1 MNASPDSVAGAI
13 PKIAIVGGG
22 PGGLLTALFLG
33 RAASRPLRITLFE
46 AADRLGGKV
55 LTPSFAAAPVRYE
68 AGAAEFYD
76 YSPVGDDP
84 LRDLVAEL
92 GLPTVP
98 LGGATVVIDDAAI
111 ANLDDLAAALGG
123 PARREVE
130 AFDLRAHG
138 AMTPR
143 EFYASDEGMA
153 PLPGPFTATLAGI
166 RHPAARR
173 YVEAMIHSDLAT
185 EPHLTSVSYGL
196 QNYLMNDPAYLRL
209 YGIAGGNEQ
218 LIAALATR
226 IDADVRLG
234 ARVAEVRA
242 EACGRYAIGLAGH
255 SGPGTAGPFDAVVM
269 ALPLQH
275 LGAVAFSGAGL
286 AAAIAGH
293 VRRFDHPAHYLRIT
307 ALFAEPFWRG
317 RIDGGYLMLDAFGGC
332 CLYDESARE
341 PDSRHGVLGWLLGG
355 AAAEA
360 WAGGDDGAL
369 VDAALRSL
377 PAWLG
382 AARPHLLEA
391 RVHRWVGA
399 VSALPG
405 GWRPPGVDRR
415 HRPAPAR
422 HPRLFVVGDYLY
434 DSTLNGVLDSADHV
448 AGWLAA
454 EFA

>member
-1 MNASPDSVAGAI
+1 MDVSVSPESVAGAL
-13 PKIAIVGGG
+13 PRIAIVGGG
-22 PGGLLTALFLG
+22 PGGLLTAYLLG
-33 RAASRPLRITLFE
+33 RTANRPLRVTIFE

-55 LTPSFAAAPVRYE
+55 LTPSFAAASVRYE
-68 AGAAEFYD
+68 AGAAELYD
-76 YSPVGDDP
+76 YSPVGEDP
-84 LRDLVAEL
+84 LRDLVSEL

-98 LGGATVVIDDAAI
+98 LGGATVVIDDAGI
-111 ANLDDLAAALGG
+111 ANLDDLADALGAT
-123 PARREVE
+123 ARREVE
-130 AFDLRAHG
+130 AFDLRARG

-143 EFYASDEGMA
+143 EFYASDESVA
-153 PLPGPFTATLAGI
+153 PLPGTFTATLAGI

-185 EPHLTSVSYGL
+185 EPDLTSVSYGL
-196 QNYLMNDPAYLRL
+196 QNYLMNDPAYMRL
-209 YGIAGGNEQ
+209 YCIAGGNEQ
-218 LIAALATR
+218 LIDALAAR
-226 IDADVRLG
+226 LDADVRLG
-234 ARVAEVRA
+234 ARVAAVRA
-242 EACGRYAIGLAGH
+242 EADGRFTVGLERGV
-255 SGPGTAGPFDAVVM
+255 TQPFDAVVL

-275 LGAVAFSGAGL
+275 LQAVAFADDRL
-286 AAAIAGH
+286 AAAVADHI
-293 VRRFDHPAHYLRIT
+293 RRFDHPAHYLRIT
-307 ALFAEPFWRG
+307 ALFAEPFWRH

-341 PDSRHGVLGWLLGG
+341 PAPRHGVLGWLLGG
-355 AAAEA
+355 AAAEE
-360 WAGGDDGAL
+360 WAGRDDDAL

-382 AARPHLLEA
+382 DARPHLLEA

-405 GWRPPGVDRR
+405 GWRPAGIDRR

-434 DSTLNGVLDSADHV
+434 DSTLNGVLDSAEHV

-454 EFA
+454 EFG